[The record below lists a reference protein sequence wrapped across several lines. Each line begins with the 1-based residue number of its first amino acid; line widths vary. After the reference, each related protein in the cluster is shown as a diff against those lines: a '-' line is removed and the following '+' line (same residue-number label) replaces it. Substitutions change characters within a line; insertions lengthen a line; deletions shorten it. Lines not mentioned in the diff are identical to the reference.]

1 MSGQNGDKELT
12 TRQLKFIAALLQNPS
27 QEAAGRSC
35 NVPKSTYQRW
45 LQDPAFTQK
54 LEAAR
59 QDIFGEALQTVRA
72 GAKAAAAELLKLLES
87 KNPAMRRLAADSIL
101 RNAFKS
107 WELLE
112 LETRLQRLE
121 GALSSEGES
130 KPDLKF
136 KFDYGR
142 GEPEKQN

>member
-1 MSGQNGDKELT
+1 MSENNGEKKLT
-12 TRQLKFIAALLQNPS
+12 ARQLQYLAALLQNPS

-45 LQDPAFTQK
+45 LQDPVFSQR

-59 QDIFGEALQTVRA
+59 QSVFAEALQTVRA
-72 GAKAAAAELLKLLES
+72 GALAAAGELIELLKS
-87 KNPAMRRLAADSIL
+87 KDPTLRRLAADSVL

-112 LETRLQRLE
+112 LEARLQRLE
-121 GALSSEGES
+121 DAV
-130 KPDLKF
+130 
-136 KFDYGR
+136 GR
-142 GEPEKQN
+142 GGDERTLQYKFGQNETDKKN